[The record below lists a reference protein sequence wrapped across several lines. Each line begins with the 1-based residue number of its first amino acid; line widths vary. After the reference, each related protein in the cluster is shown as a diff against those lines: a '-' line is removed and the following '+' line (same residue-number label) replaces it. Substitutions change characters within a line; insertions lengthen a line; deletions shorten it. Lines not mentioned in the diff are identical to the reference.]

1 LNFSIAHI
9 PGEMKEIEG
18 QGGLEEVLHQD
29 VFDPE
34 NPRFSVVYEGTPPD
48 MLRNEAQAILV
59 GTMASEGVF
68 KAKELLLRGMGL

>member
-1 LNFSIAHI
+1 
-9 PGEMKEIEG
+9 
-18 QGGLEEVLHQD
+18 
-29 VFDPE
+29 
-34 NPRFSVVYEGTPPD
+34 